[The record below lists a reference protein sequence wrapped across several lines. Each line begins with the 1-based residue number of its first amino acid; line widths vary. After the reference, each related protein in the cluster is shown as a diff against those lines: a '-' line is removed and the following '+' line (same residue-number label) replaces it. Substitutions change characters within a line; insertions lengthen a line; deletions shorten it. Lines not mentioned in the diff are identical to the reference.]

1 MTSMFIGKNPY
12 LSESGN
18 KLQGSATQSS
28 AEGIISNDMT
38 KNIFTVLE
46 EYVQLN
52 KENEKLKQ
60 QLDEYPKHNSIIDD
74 LQRLVDIYKEDL
86 LTDEEFAAMKKKL
99 IEGN

>member
-1 MTSMFIGKNPY
+1 MFIGKNPY

-60 QLDEYPKHNSIIDD
+60 QLDEYPKCNSIIDD
-74 LQRLVDIYKEDL
+74 LQRLVDIYKEGL
-86 LTDEEFAAMKKKL
+86 LTDEEFVAMKKKL
-99 IEGN
+99 IGE

>member
-1 MTSMFIGKNPY
+1 MFIGKNPY